1 MSWPVD
7 RCGNN
12 PCPQPHVVGLAPPH
26 AAECGGVAGWGGR
39 PVPVSRAAADSRN
52 VASLALLATVLV
64 IQPSVSYTAQ
74 LMMRFPILSAVAIV
88 ALLLV
93 LLAPA
98 SAAGSLVRRAEE
110 VVATERMPSVE
121 GSEGSPLAR
130 TELSTDDRA
139 MGELVSSEDLPA
151 SGSSEDMERAPTVAQ
166 ALGTLPDPIVEN
178 YRSFAMAFMMII
190 FSEIGDKTFLIAA
203 IMAMKHPRTTVF
215 TGAFAS
221 LAVMT
226 VLSALLGH
234 AVPQLIPKKYT
245 SFLAAV
251 LFVVFGVKLINEGL
265 HMDKNAGVEEEM
277 QEVETELE
285 AKDFESQSGSLES
298 GSVKAVKKGKLDGL
312 WNLFSLF
319 LSPVWIQTF
328 VMTFLG
334 EWGDRS
340 QIATIAMAAGQ
351 DYLFVIIG
359 AIAGHGLCTLA
370 AVLGG
375 KFLASKI
382 SLRTITLGGGAAFLV
397 FAIIYFYEAIHL

>member
-1 MSWPVD
+1 M
-7 RCGNN
+7 R
-12 PCPQPHVVGLAPPH
+12 
-26 AAECGGVAGWGGR
+26 
-39 PVPVSRAAADSRN
+39 VS
-52 VASLALLATVLV
+52 SLSVIATGAILLV
-64 IQPSVSYTAQ
+64 I
-74 LMMRFPILSAVAIV
+74 LG
-88 ALLLV
+88 
-93 LLAPA
+93 A
-98 SAAGSLVRRAEE
+98 SPTAGSLVRRAEGSFPKD
-110 VVATERMPSVE
+110 RMPSVE

-130 TELSTDDRA
+130 QVLGT
-139 MGELVSSEDLPA
+139 
-151 SGSSEDMERAPTVAQ
+151 GSSAAGDKAESSHELHVAPTAEDAELGVA
-166 ALGTLPDPIVEN
+166 TLASVMPQTLRATANTFVDN
-178 YRSFAMAFMMII
+178 YRSFAMSFMMII

-215 TGAFAS
+215 SGAFAS
-221 LAVMT
+221 LVVMT

-245 SFLAAV
+245 SYLAAF
-251 LFVVFGVKLINEGL
+251 LFVVFGVRLIREGL
-265 HMDKNAGVEEEM
+265 QMDKGAGVEEEM
-277 QEVETELE
+277 QEVETELA

-298 GSVKAVKKGKLDGL
+298 GRVKPEKTGKLQGL
-312 WNLFSLF
+312 LNLFSLF

-351 DYLFVIIG
+351 DYVFVIFG

-375 KFLASKI
+375 KLLASKI

-397 FAIIYFYEAIHL
+397 FAVIYFYEAMHL

>member
-1 MSWPVD
+1 M
-7 RCGNN
+7 R
-12 PCPQPHVVGLAPPH
+12 HR
-26 AAECGGVAGWGGR
+26 VAMKCSMKPTR
-39 PVPVSRAAADSRN
+39 SRAPESLLRTFTDWTPRLNYSAIVTSFQSPYTQHRSRN
-52 VASLALLATVLV
+52 RHNIAMRYSTLSVIATG
-64 IQPSVSYTAQ
+64 
-74 LMMRFPILSAVAIV
+74 

-93 LLAPA
+93 FLAPA
-98 SAAGSLVRRAEE
+98 PAAGGLVRR
-110 VVATERMPSVE
+110 TEGSINSDHMPSVE

-130 TELSTDDRA
+130 TELSTDGSA
-139 MGELVSSEDLPA
+139 VGELVSSDELPVA
-151 SGSSEDMERAPTVAQ
+151 LSTDDMEHAVAAMAPAVAH
-166 ALGTLPDPIVEN
+166 ALGTTPDSIVDN
-178 YRSFAMAFMMII
+178 YRSFAMSFMMII

-221 LAVMT
+221 LVVMT

-245 SFLAAV
+245 SYLAAF
-251 LFVVFGVKLINEGL
+251 LFIVFGVKLINEGL
-265 HMDKNAGVEEEM
+265 HMDKSAGVEEEM
-277 QEVETELE
+277 QEVENELE

-298 GSVKAVKKGKLDGL
+298 GPVKPVKRGKLNGL
-312 WNLFSLF
+312 VNLVGLF
-319 LSPVWIQTF
+319 FSPVWIQTF

-359 AIAGHGLCTLA
+359 TIAGHGLCTLT

-397 FAIIYFYEAIHL
+397 FAVIYFHEAVHL

>member
-1 MSWPVD
+1 
-7 RCGNN
+7 
-12 PCPQPHVVGLAPPH
+12 
-26 AAECGGVAGWGGR
+26 
-39 PVPVSRAAADSRN
+39 
-52 VASLALLATVLV
+52 
-64 IQPSVSYTAQ
+64 
-74 LMMRFPILSAVAIV
+74 MMRFPILSAVAIV

>member
-1 MSWPVD
+1 
-7 RCGNN
+7 
-12 PCPQPHVVGLAPPH
+12 
-26 AAECGGVAGWGGR
+26 
-39 PVPVSRAAADSRN
+39 
-52 VASLALLATVLV
+52 
-64 IQPSVSYTAQ
+64 
-74 LMMRFPILSAVAIV
+74 MRSSILSAIATV

-93 LLAPA
+93 LLVPAP
-98 SAAGSLVRRAEE
+98 AAGSLVRRADES
-110 VVATERMPSVE
+110 VPERMPSVE

-139 MGELVSSEDLPA
+139 LGELVSSEDLPA
-151 SGSSEDMERAPTVAQ
+151 SGSSDDMAAMAPNVAQ
-166 ALGTLPDPIVEN
+166 VLGTSPGQIVDN

-221 LAVMT
+221 LVVMT
-226 VLSALLGH
+226 ILSALLGH

-251 LFVVFGVKLINEGL
+251 LFVVFGVKLINEGYY
-265 HMDKNAGVEEEM
+265 MDKNAGVEEEM

-298 GSVKAVKKGKLDGL
+298 GSVKAVKKGKLEGL

-359 AIAGHGLCTLA
+359 AIAGHGLCTLT